1 MWPKTCLRRSCMKQ
15 HAHSF
20 IKPLVFVQIALSSKT
35 LSPKP
40 TVPVQPNILPKARS
54 PKAEPEAFQIE
65 LLTLRG
71 CLEGPMKA
79 LLRGSIRVLG
89 LGSGFGV

>member
-1 MWPKTCLRRSCMKQ
+1 MSD
-15 HAHSF
+15 F
-20 IKPLVFVQIALSSKT
+20 ALLHECAVCVCSGFKSRGTLQGICRKIRAARVSKH
-35 LSPKP
+35 
-40 TVPVQPNILPKARS
+40 KARS